1 MAFAFKVSRRVRAI
15 TFASRK
21 SRHEN
26 PLHRRTEEI
35 GTCIA
40 DPFAHGEGAKVIDT
54 FAIPKGA
61 GGCMGPV
68 TKLAAQ
74 LEVSVQKR
82 WWGRNQESQSLPSS
96 TG

>member
-1 MAFAFKVSRRVRAI
+1 MAFAFKVSRRLRAI

-54 FAIPKGA
+54 FAIPEGRRRVY
-61 GGCMGPV
+61 GPGHEACR
-68 TKLAAQ
+68 TA
-74 LEVSVQKR
+74 
-82 WWGRNQESQSLPSS
+82 
-96 TG
+96 